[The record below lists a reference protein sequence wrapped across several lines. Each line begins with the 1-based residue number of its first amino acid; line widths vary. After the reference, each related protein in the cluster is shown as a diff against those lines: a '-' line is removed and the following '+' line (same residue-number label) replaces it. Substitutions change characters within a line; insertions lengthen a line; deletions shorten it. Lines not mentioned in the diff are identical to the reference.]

1 MELKKNSKANLEK
14 AKGVFFL
21 IGIVVALGIVVLL
34 FEWSTADT
42 KAEVFEQLDENIDDE
57 KIAITRME
65 EKKPKPPPQEKQVSD
80 IIEIVDDKTVIEN
93 EFDFDMDPDDD
104 AVDFIDMDVDDDD
117 GDGGG
122 DEVFFVVE
130 KMPKF
135 PGGDDAL
142 RQYIAENV
150 DYPVLAQ
157 ENDIQG
163 TVYVRFVV
171 LKTGAVG
178 EVQVVR
184 GVDKLLDDE
193 AIRVVESLP
202 KFEPGSQR
210 GKKVNVWYT
219 VPIKFQ
225 LNTN

>member
-1 MELKKNSKANLEK
+1 MKPKKNPKANLENV
-14 AKGVFFL
+14 KGIFFL
-21 IGIVVALGIVVLL
+21 VGIIIALSLVVLL
-34 FEWSTADT
+34 FEWSTTDT
-42 KAEVFEQLDENIDDE
+42 KAEVFDELVENIDEE
-57 KIAITRME
+57 KIQITRRE
-65 EKKPKPPPQEKQVSD
+65 EKKPEPPPQEKQVSD

-93 EFDFDMDPDDD
+93 EFDFDMEADDD
-104 AVDFIDMDVDDDD
+104 AVDFVDMDVDAGDDD
-117 GDGGG
+117 DGG

-130 KMPKF
+130 KMPQF
-135 PGGDDAL
+135 PGGEAAL
-142 RQYIAENV
+142 RQYIAENIA
-150 DYPVLAQ
+150 YPVLAQ

-171 LKTGAVG
+171 TKKGNVG

-202 KFEPGSQR
+202 KFTPGSQR